1 MLSKDASDAELERV
15 ERLIDSNQIPYG
27 STDSNDERAQQ
38 LAREEAIIQAAAS
51 ISAASSSENKEE
63 EGVDSITAFSILLI
77 QGLCQISSLDYLM
90 G

>member
-38 LAREEAIIQAAAS
+38 LAREEVIIQAAAS
-51 ISAASSSENKEE
+51 ISAASSSETKKKKE
-63 EGVDSITAFSILLI
+63 STALPHFSILLI